1 MCQTNENHI
10 CLEGTHGPASA
21 GGGGAGKIGR
31 RSSVEERPGSNGL
44 VPGSNPG
51 AVKKRGGHARM
62 SRDNAAKLVNDLINA
77 TINAYDETGIKYTKR
92 RRALAEKI
100 ITAIAGK
107 N

>member
-1 MCQTNENHI
+1 
-10 CLEGTHGPASA
+10 
-21 GGGGAGKIGR
+21 
-31 RSSVEERPGSNGL
+31 
-44 VPGSNPG
+44 
-51 AVKKRGGHARM
+51 M

-92 RRALAEKI
+92 RQALAEKI